1 MKKLSR
7 PGDSAFVAE
16 LYERHAGLMFK
27 MAYGFGL
34 RKEAAEDVVSTAM
47 LRLMRHADTLS
58 SLSPPRLKAYIV
70 TAVRRTAVERVSREA
85 LRRRKE
91 REAALDRED
100 ASGADGWLKREELD
114 TVLLAI
120 EKLPEK
126 EKACIKLKFLLGKS
140 DEQIA
145 LENGISASS
154 VRKYIS
160 RGRKHI
166 RKAIGGEGGRNG

>member
-7 PGDSAFVAE
+7 PGDSVFVAE

-27 MAYGFGL
+27 TAYGFGL

-91 REAALDRED
+91 REAALDKED

-114 TVLLAI
+114 RVLLAI
-120 EKLPEK
+120 EELPEK

-154 VRKYIS
+154 VRKYIR

-166 RKAIGGEGGRNG
+166 RKAIGGDGGRNG